1 MGAWSLSTRS
11 PPSLTCMFATC
22 VNKPTTENARENL
35 VAIMMSKGKK
45 STQLK
50 PGPVPPVLA
59 SATKTK
65 STEHISLKKN

>member
-1 MGAWSLSTRS
+1 MSVMCAN
-11 PPSLTCMFATC
+11 
-22 VNKPTTENARENL
+22 VPTTGNAWENSDAL
-35 VAIMMSKGKK
+35 MMTKGKK

-65 STEHISLKKN
+65 STEHISLKKNCLRFVGYQHGSQKD